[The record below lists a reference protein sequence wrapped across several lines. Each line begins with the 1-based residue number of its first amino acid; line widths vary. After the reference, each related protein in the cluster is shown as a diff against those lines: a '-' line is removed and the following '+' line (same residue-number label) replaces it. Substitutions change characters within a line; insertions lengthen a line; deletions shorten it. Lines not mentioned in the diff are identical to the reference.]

1 MFFTRKLQENACVF
15 GVSRYS
21 GIQKRAISSCCSKQQ
36 QQQKQAAADAAT
48 TSTPYP
54 SVSETQ
60 NRKCLV
66 TKSMMSPQG
75 VCAFWRDE
83 KKKTKQ

>member
-1 MFFTRKLQENACVF
+1 MFFTRKLQKNACVF
-15 GVSRYS
+15 GDARHS

-54 SVSETQ
+54 YVSETHLTQ
-60 NRKCLV
+60 NRK
-66 TKSMMSPQG
+66 
-75 VCAFWRDE
+75 W
-83 KKKTKQ
+83 